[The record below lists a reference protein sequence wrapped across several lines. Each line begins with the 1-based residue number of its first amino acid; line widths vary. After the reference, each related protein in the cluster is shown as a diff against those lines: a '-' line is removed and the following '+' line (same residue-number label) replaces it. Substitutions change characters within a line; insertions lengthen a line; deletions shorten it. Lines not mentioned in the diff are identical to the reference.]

1 MNNRCFGRQIQAE
14 TADLGASLIRTL
26 ELLSQV
32 IVDAEALAGAIEGGG
47 ITSCWWEGRV
57 VRRSRRLNPEK
68 ADDIQR

>member
-26 ELLSQV
+26 ELLPQV

-47 ITSCWWEGRV
+47 ITSYWWKSSV
-57 VRRSRRLNPEK
+57 VRRSRRLNPEMTD
-68 ADDIQR
+68 AIHR